1 LFKRCMNRRD
11 VWIEELKA
19 YRKWIWCEE
28 EGNIDRR
35 KIRWHVFVFT
45 EMQSRPTKHSHNH
58 NQKKKKDTYVVS
70 QRLEEC
76 NRR

>member
-1 LFKRCMNRRD
+1 MFKRCMNRRD

-28 EGNIDRR
+28 EGRVDRR
-35 KIRWHVFVFT
+35 KIWWQVFP
-45 EMQSRPTKHSHNH
+45 EMQSRPTRHSHNH
-58 NQKKKKDTYVVS
+58 NQKKKKDIYVVS